1 MSELASALLQVITYE
16 NRGKTE
22 RPGSVPLMMEF
33 PVNSSLAP
41 FLVSS
46 SKSCLWLNR
55 SHNGIVRAATR
66 EIDELEEYF
75 LEVTKAVIQEG
86 RKKEW
91 GNVHS
96 LTVKGIQ
103 AAIDHVR
110 YYDLE
115 DLEILAHPQMPWG
128 RISKKW
134 KTEGREI
141 PLALLGLPVQ
151 PAPWLPKN
159 TVIVVPRDREYVGF
173 VLLFQERIASVV
185 HNASRGLGIAT
196 SWQGDAKLAR

>member
-16 NRGKTE
+16 SRSRVE

-46 SKSCLWLNR
+46 SKSCLWISR
-55 SHNGIVRAATR
+55 SHNGLVRAATR
-66 EIDELEEYF
+66 AVSAIEQYF
-75 LEVTKAVIQEG
+75 LEVTKEIITEG
-86 RKKEW
+86 RRREW
-91 GNVHS
+91 GNVHP
-96 LTVKGIQ
+96 LTVSGIQ

-115 DLEILAHPQMPWG
+115 ELEILAHPQMPWG

-151 PAPWLPKN
+151 PAPWLPKH
-159 TVIVVPRDREYVGF
+159 TVLVVPRDREYVGF

-185 HNASRGLGIAT
+185 HNASRGVGVAT
-196 SWQGDAKLAR
+196 SWQGDAKLAQ